1 MSDPKGIGFE
11 TKYSTSQNVGP
22 STCHIKKKKKKV
34 VLFEISH
41 KVKARFS
48 NKYKPPTEWVG
59 YRVVGYSSLKPITK
73 GQDLFKK
80 SR

>member
-1 MSDPKGIGFE
+1 MWVQANAILK
-11 TKYSTSQNVGP
+11 
-22 STCHIKKKKKKV
+22 KKKKKKV